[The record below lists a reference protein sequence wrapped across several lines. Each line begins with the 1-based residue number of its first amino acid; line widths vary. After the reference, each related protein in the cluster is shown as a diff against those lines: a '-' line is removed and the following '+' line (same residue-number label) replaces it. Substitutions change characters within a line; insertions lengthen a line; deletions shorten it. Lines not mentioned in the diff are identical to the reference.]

1 MKRILDLDK
10 RSRLLLAAVGL
21 GALALLAI
29 ALHDFDLAPAEPLWR
44 QGVAPVASPLGGLLQ
59 GYAAIP
65 AWKQF
70 SFWLLLAILVALL
83 ASLLSPELR
92 KRFIRSLLTFI
103 ATMWVLSYLLENRL
117 LPWVNLQESAAGPLL
132 DDSQAL
138 ENIPP
143 APVFSPPDIPPWQ
156 SFLISL
162 GLALALL
169 LLTWGLLRWWR
180 RIRDLR
186 ASLRPLN
193 DLAAAAR
200 SSLAALA
207 AGQEAGDV
215 ILRCYARMSETVEE
229 KRGLVRQQAMT
240 PAEFARRLE
249 QAGLPGD
256 PVQRLTRLFEAVRY
270 GARKSGQD
278 EINEATSCLAD
289 ILRYCAPNGEPGET
303 A

>member
-1 MKRILDLDK
+1 
-10 RSRLLLAAVGL
+10 
-21 GALALLAI
+21 
-29 ALHDFDLAPAEPLWR
+29 
-44 QGVAPVASPLGGLLQ
+44 
-59 GYAAIP
+59 
-65 AWKQF
+65 
-70 SFWLLLAILVALL
+70 
-83 ASLLSPELR
+83 
-92 KRFIRSLLTFI
+92 
-103 ATMWVLSYLLENRL
+103 MWVLSYLLENRL
-117 LPWVNLQESAAGPLL
+117 LPWVNLEESAAGPLL

-180 RIRDLR
+180 RIHDLR

-193 DLAAAAR
+193 DLAADAR